1 MDGDDQITQDQVE
14 DKQEILD
21 IQSEQEKAIISKE
34 LQKAEKIKM
43 SKTKKI
49 VLTCTSLFLLIAIVA
64 GGLYYRNTTAAAK
77 NEASY
82 KQTMEMTQMLI
93 VSGAVAS
100 VNVCETYSS
109 VWRAAIDSRY
119 KDFNTELANQ
129 KSKLKSDGTL
139 TKISETKDT
148 IDSFMKKLN
157 NPSEKYKRSYDK
169 ILEMYGIYSKIES
182 EALSPSGSLMTF
194 NSNINNLQAE
204 FLKSGNELKVIM
216 PSD

>member
-1 MDGDDQITQDQVE
+1 MDGDDQIAQDQVE
-14 DKQEILD
+14 DKQEKLD
-21 IQSEQEKAIISKE
+21 IESEQEKE
-34 LQKAEKIKM
+34 LQKVEKIKM

-49 VLTCTSLFLLIAIVA
+49 VLICTSLLLLIAIAV
-64 GGLYYRNTTAAAK
+64 GGLYYRNTTTAAK

-82 KQTMEMTQMLI
+82 RQTMEMTQMLI
-93 VSGAVAS
+93 VSGTIAS
-100 VNVCETYSS
+100 ANICETYSS
-109 VWRAAIDSRY
+109 VWSAAIKSSY

-157 NPSEKYKRSYDK
+157 NPTEKYKRSYDK
-169 ILEMYGIYSKIES
+169 ILEMYGIYSKLES

-194 NSNINNLQAE
+194 NANINNLQAE

-216 PSD
+216 PAE

>member
-1 MDGDDQITQDQVE
+1 MDGDDQIAKDQVE

-21 IQSEQEKAIISKE
+21 IESGQEKE

-49 VLTCTSLFLLIAIVA
+49 VLICTLLFLLVAIGV
-64 GGLYYRNTTAAAK
+64 GGLYYRNTTTAAK

-82 KQTMEMTQMLI
+82 RQTMEMTQMLI
-93 VSGAVAS
+93 VSGTIAS
-100 VNVCETYSS
+100 ANVCEVYSS
-109 VWRAAIDSRY
+109 VWSSAIKSKY
-119 KDFNTELANQ
+119 GDFNTELAKK
-129 KSKLKSDGTL
+129 KSEFKSDGTL

-157 NPSEKYKRSYDK
+157 NPTEKYKRSYDK
-169 ILEMYGIYSKIES
+169 ILEMYGIYSKLES

-194 NSNINNLQAE
+194 NANINNLQAE

-216 PSD
+216 PAE